1 MIYVFQSPLSKEQT
15 IGVVREVVSAIG
27 GTYKNDIG
35 TWRAK
40 GFATV
45 LSSASQFFYH
55 EKENV
60 CNVRVVFR
68 RHSNDSRRFWKT
80 FVDKLNQL
88 HPDINFGISGN
99 TPYELVAVVDL
110 QNDVETVHLSKT
122 HGGASIG
129 GFLLGGLAFG
139 TPGAIV
145 GGLSGTQRTVGSTR
159 TVRSDRVNVRILW
172 SDGLLHEQWVNKK
185 ESLYHEIMNMM
196 S

>member
-1 MIYVFQSPLSKEQT
+1 MIYIFQSPLSREQT
-15 IGVVREVVSAIG
+15 LQVVQEVVSAIG
-27 GTYKNDIG
+27 GTYKNDLG

-40 GFATV
+40 GYATV
-45 LSSASQFFYH
+45 LSSTAQFFYH
-55 EKENV
+55 EKDDV

-68 RHSNDSRRFWKT
+68 RHSTDSRRFWRT
-80 FVDKLNQL
+80 FVEKLNQL
-88 HPDINFGISGN
+88 HPETDFGITGK

-110 QNDVETVHLSKT
+110 QNDVETVHFSKT
-122 HGGASIG
+122 RGGLSIG

-145 GGLSGTQRTVGSTR
+145 GGLSGTQRTTGTTR
-159 TVRSDRVNVRILW
+159 TVRSDRVNVRLLW
-172 SDGLLHEQWVNKK
+172 SDGLLHDQWVDKR